1 MTHPAYVL
9 AALAERDRARATA
22 VTLEQELAEVTRERD
37 AALAELDR
45 LRGNVNVLAEVTK
58 GLPATLDDLL
68 TDEERAD
75 LQAGLDSIAATRR
88 RAAVEAAGLPMAGS
102 ADREVTG
109 SLNAQFGPPRQEP
122 QPRLP
127 DPYGAPS

>member
-22 VTLEQELAEVTRERD
+22 VALEQELAEVTRERD

-45 LRGNVNVLAEVTK
+45 LRGNVGVLAEVTR

-68 TDEERAD
+68 SPQERAD
-75 LQAGLDSIAATRR
+75 LHAGLGDIAATRR
-88 RAAVEAAGLPMAGS
+88 RAAAEAAGLPLAGT
-102 ADREVTG
+102 ADHEVTG
-109 SLNAQFGPPRQEP
+109 ALGAQFGPPRQEP
-122 QPRLP
+122 
-127 DPYGAPS
+127 AS

>member
-45 LRGNVNVLAEVTK
+45 LRGNVGVLAEVT
-58 GLPATLDDLL
+58 GAL
-68 TDEERAD
+68 
-75 LQAGLDSIAATRR
+75 G
-88 RAAVEAAGLPMAGS
+88 
-102 ADREVTG
+102 
-109 SLNAQFGPPRQEP
+109 AQFGPPRQEP
-122 QPRLP
+122 
-127 DPYGAPS
+127 AS